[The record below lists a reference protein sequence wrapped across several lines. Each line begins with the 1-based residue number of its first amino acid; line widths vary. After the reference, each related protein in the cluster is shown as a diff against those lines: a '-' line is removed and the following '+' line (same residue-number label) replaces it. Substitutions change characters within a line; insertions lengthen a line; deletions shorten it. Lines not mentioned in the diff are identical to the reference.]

1 MKKAVETAIK
11 METDAI
17 AFYKEAAKNTKHVFG
32 REMFK
37 GFVKDETR
45 HLKML
50 KNIFNGLGIEADFH
64 RPKEAVQTVFSK
76 LKNKMM
82 RRVKALDNEMEVIK
96 IALNFEKAGYDFY
109 KKAAAKATSKDEK
122 ELFERLV
129 VEENDHYTIL
139 NETYNFMDN
148 TGQWYMYEERGIL
161 EG

>member
-82 RRVKALDNEMEVIK
+82 RRVKALDNEMP
-96 IALNFEKAGYDFY
+96 L
-109 KKAAAKATSKDEK
+109 TSKK
-122 ELFERLV
+122 QAMIFIKRLRLKQPQKTRK
-129 VEENDHYTIL
+129 NSLNALLLKKTTI
-139 NETYNFMDN
+139 
-148 TGQWYMYEERGIL
+148 IL
-161 EG
+161 Y